1 MDKRRR
7 TPMYG
12 VPFFG
17 HRKYA
22 MKNPQTKLGKQLS
35 KILNHRGDEFTLVSS
50 SNEYDTFQIDISDNQ
65 VMNLVCHE
73 YPGLA
78 YGILIITKSTYAL
91 PADKKLDLLVQA
103 VNKANLKSTSVTT
116 AVEPSDEDGV
126 FTLHFKT
133 FIQFKG
139 RIGVARI
146 LDAAVDLHLLE
157 IDEVISPYFKNM
169 SKEKK

>member
-1 MDKRRR
+1 
-7 TPMYG
+7 MYG

-22 MKNPQTKLGKQLS
+22 MKNPHTKLGRQLS

-50 SNEYDTFQIDISDNQ
+50 SNEYDTFQINISDYQ
-65 VMNLVCHE
+65 VMNFICHE

-78 YGILIITKSTYAL
+78 YGILINTKSTYVL
-91 PADKKLDLLVQA
+91 PADKKLDLLMQA
-103 VNKANLKSTSVTT
+103 VNEANLKSTSVIT
-116 AVEPSDEDGV
+116 AIESRNKDDV

-133 FIQFKG
+133 FIQLKG
-139 RIGVARI
+139 RMGVART

-157 IDEVISPYFKNM
+157 IDEVISPYFINM
-169 SKEKK
+169 SKEKR